1 MTNANKHRVLRR
13 AGFFVLGI
21 AVLCLILSGS
31 SMFYLYWTG
40 FPRTELLPQ
49 PLMATLFGVPI
60 YGALGAL
67 LIGLS
72 GRFA

>member
-1 MTNANKHRVLRR
+1 MKNAHKHRVFRR
-13 AGFFVLGI
+13 VGFFVIGI
-21 AVLCLILSGS
+21 AVLCLVLSGS
-31 SMFYLYWTG
+31 SICYLYLTG
-40 FPRTELLPQ
+40 FPQTELLPQ